1 MLTRKLEPADT
12 RAAADL
18 VRRGFEAYVAPEWE
32 SHAARQFIETDIGA
46 QGMQRLIVD
55 SAFTAGTFGD
65 DGKLLGLIIM
75 PKPSWV
81 ALLFVDPDLFRR
93 GIAREL
99 WERARHFVLTVTPPV
114 DAVDLNAS
122 TFAIGFYLKVGF
134 VADQIVESKGR
145 RATRMIW
152 KVKT

>member
-12 RAAADL
+12 QAAADL

-32 SHAARQFIETDIGA
+32 NQAARDFIQTDIGT

-65 DGKLLGLIIM
+65 DGNLLGLIIM

-81 ALLFVDPDLFRR
+81 ALLFVDPDQFRL
-93 GIAREL
+93 GIARKL
-99 WERARHFVLTVTPPV
+99 WEEARRFVLTFMPPV
-114 DAVDLNAS
+114 EAVDLNAS

-134 VADQIVESKGR
+134 VAVQIVESKGR

-152 KVKT
+152 KVKI